1 MKVCVVIPTYNEKD
15 SIRRTLERV
24 IANGPDYH
32 VMVVDDN
39 SPDDTAAVVA
49 AYARQEPRV
58 HLLVRLDDRGFGT
71 AVRDGFRQA
80 LAKGAEFIGQMDAD
94 GSHDPAELPRMRALL
109 ESGKADLVIG
119 SRYVRGSKILG
130 WGPWR
135 YVNSHVANSLAKLG
149 TGVPAND
156 ATNGLRL
163 FRRQVLETLNLDG
176 LLSRGYSVILETNY
190 RSHRAGFRIAEVP
203 ITFHPRE
210 AGASKMGL
218 REIYRFCVF
227 LVRLRF
233 HKISKT
239 TPAES
244 AVRKAA

>member
-1 MKVCVVIPTYNEKD
+1 MKVCVVIPTYNENAN
-15 SIRRTLERV
+15 IRRTLERLL
-24 IANGPDYH
+24 ANGPDYH
-32 VMVVDDN
+32 VLVVDDN

-49 AYARQEPRV
+49 AYARHEPRV

-80 LAKGAEFIGQMDAD
+80 LAQGADFIGQMDAD
-94 GSHDPAELPRMRALL
+94 GSHDPAEFPTMRALL
-109 ESGKADLVIG
+109 ESGRADLVIG

-130 WGPWR
+130 WGPMR
-135 YVNSHVANSLAKLG
+135 YINSHVANRLARLV

-163 FRRQVLETLNLDG
+163 FRRQVLETLDLNA

-210 AGASKMGL
+210 AGTSKMGL
-218 REIYRFCVF
+218 REIARFVQF

-233 HKISKT
+233 QKIPVT
-239 TPAES
+239 TEPTS
-244 AVRKAA
+244 TRLAA